1 MNEQGVFTFKSSG
14 LNELINSFLPKG
26 FVETVNQAGP
36 MIATKARALLL
47 RPASYE
53 NAAAR
58 IQNGIAKSI
67 ENIANSKFASSI
79 VDKASEFSDSVVS
92 SDFVNNISVAV
103 DEAINNIAN
112 SEVAQN
118 VADKAAE
125 FGDNVAKNIVK
136 AVEVSKER
144 IEALKQGNFEPVD
157 FAENIRTN
165 GVKLANRAI
174 KLTEPMF
181 DRIVPTAKAFTKAA
195 VQKVGNVVNAVKEN
209 GNVRDAVVNITD
221 FAARAKENVAERVD
235 FVADK
240 ANSVYEAATEAINNS
255 DSLEALKD
263 KLLQVKAAFLE
274 ASEDNKKAISME
286 DAARAALKA
295 ANDRKEQAAERMSKM
310 IDVLRAK
317 VGELNDKTAKTINA
331 ANRFYG
337 QAEESDRITR
347 ENNLMAAEVEKMI
360 GGENIIDFSQN
371 VEEAEIGHAK
381 VA

>member
-1 MNEQGVFTFKSSG
+1 M
-14 LNELINSFLPKG
+14 
-26 FVETVNQAGP
+26 
-36 MIATKARALLL
+36 
-47 RPASYE
+47 
-53 NAAAR
+53 
-58 IQNGIAKSI
+58 
-67 ENIANSKFASSI
+67 
-79 VDKASEFSDSVVS
+79 
-92 SDFVNNISVAV
+92 
-103 DEAINNIAN
+103 
-112 SEVAQN
+112 
-118 VADKAAE
+118 
-125 FGDNVAKNIVK
+125 
-136 AVEVSKER
+136 
-144 IEALKQGNFEPVD
+144 
-157 FAENIRTN
+157 
-165 GVKLANRAI
+165 ANRAI

-295 ANDRKEQAAERMSKM
+295 ANDRKEQAANKM
-310 IDVLRAK
+310 AAMIQIINGKVSALNNQTAEIID
-317 VGELNDKTAKTINA
+317 A

-337 QAEESDRITR
+337 QAEESDRITE
-347 ENNLMAAEVEKMI
+347 ENKKMAEDVEKMI
-360 GGENIIDFSQN
+360 GEIIEFPQKE
-371 VEEAEIGHAK
+371 EEAEIGHAK

>member
-1 MNEQGVFTFKSSG
+1 MDGQGVFTFESSG
-14 LNELINSFLPKG
+14 LNKLIDSFLPKE
-26 FVETVNQAGP
+26 FVAAVNQAGP
-36 MIATKARALLL
+36 MITTKARALLL
-47 RPASYE
+47 RPASYQ

-58 IQNGIAKSI
+58 IKDGIAKSI
-67 ENIANSKFASSI
+67 ENIANSEVAQSI
-79 VDKASEFSDSVVS
+79 ADKAAEFSNSVVS
-92 SDFVNNISVAV
+92 SDFVNNISAAV

-195 VQKVGNVVNAVKEN
+195 VQKVGNVVNAAKE
-209 GNVRDAVVNITD
+209 RDVVVNITD
-221 FAARAKENVAERVD
+221 LASRAKDNVAERVD

-274 ASEDNKKAISME
+274 ASEENKEAISRE

-295 ANDRKEQAAERMSKM
+295 ANDRKKQAEEKMSKM
-310 IDVLRAK
+310 IEVITGK
-317 VGELNDKTAKTINA
+317 VGALHTQTAEIIDA

-337 QAEESDRITR
+337 QAEE
-347 ENNLMAAEVEKMI
+347 NNKMAAEVEEMI
-360 GGENIIDFSQN
+360 GGENIIDFPQD
-371 VEEAEIGHAK
+371 
-381 VA
+381 VADSEKGRARAA

>member
-1 MNEQGVFTFKSSG
+1 M
-14 LNELINSFLPKG
+14 
-26 FVETVNQAGP
+26 
-36 MIATKARALLL
+36 
-47 RPASYE
+47 
-53 NAAAR
+53 
-58 IQNGIAKSI
+58 
-67 ENIANSKFASSI
+67 
-79 VDKASEFSDSVVS
+79 
-92 SDFVNNISVAV
+92 
-103 DEAINNIAN
+103 
-112 SEVAQN
+112 
-118 VADKAAE
+118 
-125 FGDNVAKNIVK
+125 
-136 AVEVSKER
+136 
-144 IEALKQGNFEPVD
+144 
-157 FAENIRTN
+157 
-165 GVKLANRAI
+165 ANRAI

-310 IDVLRAK
+310 IDVLRDK

>member
-58 IQNGIAKSI
+58 IKDGIAKSI
-67 ENIANSKFASSI
+67 ENIANSEVAQSI

-118 VADKAAE
+118 IADKAAE
-125 FGDNVAKNIVK
+125 FGDNVAKNIIK
-136 AVEVSKER
+136 AVEVSEEK

-157 FAENIRTN
+157 FAETVKTN
-165 GVKLANRAI
+165 GAKLANRAI

-181 DRIVPTAKAFTKAA
+181 DRIVPTAKAFAKAA
-195 VQKVGNVVNAVKEN
+195 VQKVGNVVNAAMEN
-209 GNVRDAVVNITD
+209 DNVRDVVVNITD
-221 FAARAKENVAERVD
+221 FAERAKENVAERVD
-235 FVADK
+235 FAADK
-240 ANSVYEAATEAINNS
+240 VNSVYEAATEAINNS

-274 ASEDNKKAISME
+274 ATEKNKEAISME
-286 DAARAALKA
+286 DAARAALEA
-295 ANDRKEQAAERMSKM
+295 ANDRKKQAEEKMSKM
-310 IDVLRAK
+310 IEVITDK
-317 VGELNDKTAKTINA
+317 VGALHTQTAEIINA

-337 QAEESDRITR
+337 QAEE
-347 ENNLMAAEVEKMI
+347 NNKMAEEVEDMI
-360 GGENIIDFSQN
+360 NGDGKIIDFPQD
-371 VEEAEIGHAK
+371 
-381 VA
+381 VADSEKGRARAA